1 MQASRKRAD
10 ELREQARE
18 PGGEI
23 DPVAEYEVAVWA
35 VG

>member
-10 ELREQARE
+10 ELRVQARK
-18 PGGEI
+18 PGSEI